1 MGMGLIW
8 IVGDDFSRIICG
20 VEERTV
26 KFAAIAL
33 AAGRGLPQS
42 VR

>member
-1 MGMGLIW
+1 MGMTLIW
-8 IVGDDFSRIICG
+8 NGDGDFSSIICG
-20 VEERTV
+20 GEERTV

-33 AAGRGLPQS
+33 AARRDLPQS